1 MTDSKQLV
9 DEQNR
14 LWEQAKD
21 ANEKHL
27 AENQAFKSDFN
38 SKWEKMN
45 NRLDELDEGLKKAT
59 AVANRPQLSDSEGS
73 SPEAEYKSLFME
85 YLQKGR
91 SDFSPEKKSRMRELA
106 PQCFKADILSLT
118 VGSGGYAVPEN
129 LFPEI
134 QRNLLEVSP
143 LRQFSRVVTISGNAL
158 KVNSATTAS
167 AVWEAEGDFPA
178 AGDKYNPTFSQAT
191 ITPQVLNAYVKV
203 SREALVDIPNIEGF
217 VMGALGDAVATAE
230 GLAFATGD
238 GTATYGSITG
248 INATTGLNNKT
259 AASAT
264 AVTIDELL
272 DLQLAQTKQQYQAR
286 SVWTFNRSTL
296 QALRQ
301 LKDAN
306 NQYIWMAGMTAI
318 EGASATLLGNP
329 YFISNDLDGLAT
341 GKKPIFFGD
350 FGQACMVVDRQGLTM
365 DRLVEKDYPYIDMIL
380 SKRTSFAVIK
390 KEALGHITMA

>member
-1 MTDSKQLV
+1 MTDIKQLV
-9 DEQNR
+9 DEQGR
-14 LWEQAKD
+14 LWEEAK
-21 ANEKHL
+21 AVNEKHIK
-27 AENQAFKSDFN
+27 ENQAFKSDFT
-38 SKWEKMN
+38 SKWERMN
-45 NRLDELDEGLKKAT
+45 NRLDELDEGLKKA
-59 AVANRPQLSDSEGS
+59 VAISKRPQLSEEDANN
-73 SPEAEYKSLFME
+73 PVIEYKNLFIE

-91 SDFSPEKKSRMRELA
+91 ANFAPEKKARMGELA

-118 VGSGGYAVPEN
+118 NAAGGYAVPEN

-143 LRQFSRVVTISGNAL
+143 LRQFARVVNISGNAL
-158 KVNSATTAS
+158 KVNTATTAS

-191 ITPQVLNAYVKV
+191 ITPQVLNGWVKV
-203 SREALVDIPNIEGF
+203 SREAIVDIPNIESF
-217 VMGALGDAVATAE
+217 VMGALGDAVAQAE
-230 GLAFATGD
+230 GEAFIKGD
-238 GTATYGSITG
+238 GSASYGSITG
-248 INATTGLNNKT
+248 INQESGLNNKT

-272 DLQLAQTKQQYQAR
+272 DLQLAQTKQQYQGR

-306 NQYIWMAGMTAI
+306 NQYIWMAGMQAI

-329 YFISNDLDGLAT
+329 YFISNDLDNLAT

-350 FGQACMVVDRQGLTM
+350 FGQACLVVDRLGLTM
-365 DRLVEKDYPYIDMIL
+365 DRLIEKDYPYIDMIL
-380 SKRTSFAVIK
+380 SKRVSFAVIK